1 MTRSR
6 LQLSILLLASLLHSP
21 AMAESDVDQA
31 DSLRFQQ
38 FFEDKSDSIKVWRET
53 DGKIDSGRRKPM
65 VKAYEDGA
73 AAAAAAKPAAANA
86 AASAPH
92 AAAPA
97 KPAAAATLPATVAP
111 EDLRGMRYE
120 IRERYTLDRSDDTP
134 YSALHVV
141 TAMHKQMAG
150 LCPKGWRKYAERS
163 EPVGKD
169 FFLYYELECL

>member
-6 LQLSILLLASLLHSP
+6 LQLSLLLLASLLPGP

-53 DGKIDSGRRKPM
+53 DGKIESGRRKPM
-65 VKAYEDGA
+65 VKTYEEGAPAGKPAAASAAPPAAAKAPVAKA
-73 AAAAAAKPAAANA
+73 AAAAPA
-86 AASAPH
+86 
-92 AAAPA
+92 
-97 KPAAAATLPATVAP
+97 
-111 EDLRGMRYE
+111 EEIRGLRYE

-150 LCPKGWRKYAERS
+150 LCPNGWRKYAERS

>member
-6 LQLSILLLASLLHSP
+6 LQLSLLLLASLLPGP

-53 DGKIDSGRRKPM
+53 DGKIESGRRKPM
-65 VKAYEDGA
+65 VKAYEDGG
-73 AAAAAAKPAAANA
+73 AAAKPATANSATAGAANTPRA
-86 AASAPH
+86 IAP
-92 AAAPA
+92 ATA
-97 KPAAAATLPATVAP
+97 KPAAAAAP
-111 EDLRGMRYE
+111 EELRGMRYE